1 MFVLFIEAKNDSN
14 AWHYFETTFKIPR
27 IKVGQKQTIE
37 TLINEEAFLL
47 AQYLRQ
53 KKQAWK
59 HRISIIARLE
69 NSTC

>member
-37 TLINEEAFLL
+37 TLINEEDFLL
-47 AQYLRQ
+47 AKYLRQ
-53 KKQAWK
+53 EKQTWK
-59 HRISIIARLE
+59 PHIPIIA
-69 NSTC
+69 